1 MKDLHH
7 NKQNMV
13 CELLGIKM
21 KGIVA
26 IEPPTSLPISS
37 RMRINLILSLSFL

>member
-1 MKDLHH
+1 MKDSHR

-13 CELLGIKM
+13 CELLGIKK

-26 IEPPTSLPISS
+26 IEPPTSLTNNS
-37 RMRINLILSLSFL
+37 RMRISPILSLSFL

>member
-7 NKQNMV
+7 NKQHMV
-13 CELLGIKM
+13 CKLSVIKM

-26 IEPPTSLPISS
+26 IEPPTSLTHSS